1 MVYKFLPKSSDTL
14 LQMADRLV
22 IFDVDGTLCD
32 TYGLDDVGFCEVA
45 AAMLGVPVPS
55 ESWKAAPEITDAGI
69 LAWLWDRHHGR
80 RPARQELDEFIAAFE
95 AVLARE
101 LQRASGGPL
110 AMPGAAQLLERLA
123 GAGWDVAFATGGWGR
138 TARLK
143 LRTAGLPVE
152 PLLASSD
159 DSPDRVEIF
168 RLAANRA
175 AARDGGPHARSV
187 LVGDGLWDVRVAARL
202 GWPVLGVGGGEHASR
217 LREEGASAVVPDFQ
231 EVEAVLARL
240 LECIS
245 PADPQGGGRGGGER

>member
-1 MVYKFLPKSSDTL
+1 MRILSIANILVRLNPRCVGACKISPVP
-14 LQMADRLV
+14 DRLV
-22 IFDVDGTLCD
+22 LFDVDGTLCD

-45 AAMLGVPVPS
+45 AEMLGVRVPS

-69 LAWLWDRHHGR
+69 LAWLWDRHRGC
-80 RPARQELDEFIAAFE
+80 RPTRQELDEFIAAFE

-101 LQRASGGPL
+101 LRRGSSGGAL
-110 AMPGAAQLLERLA
+110 AMPGVPQLLERLA

-175 AARDGGPHARSV
+175 AARDGGPHARRV

-217 LREEGASAVVPDFQ
+217 LREEGASAVVADFQ
-231 EVEAVLARL
+231 DTEAVLGL
-240 LECIS
+240 LRH
-245 PADPQGGGRGGGER
+245 AGGS